1 MKTAARTHGRTDA
14 RMILAATLLS
24 LAAFPPSRLPAQD
37 VRARLEAR
45 GLPADLVQ
53 QVTLIAADATAQ
65 GLPAAP
71 LADKAIEGFAKQ
83 IPAPRIVAAV
93 RQFSARMLDARS
105 AVHDAGVAAPPG
117 DMVTAAAEAMGRGFQ
132 ASDVGR
138 VVRAAPRAELAASGL
153 TVAAALTAQGM
164 TTPRAVEVV
173 TSALKGGNSSAQIL
187 DLPSAAR
194 AMQSN
199 GLSADEAGQQ
209 MLRGGPPGEG
219 GRSGG
224 PGPNGGRPGGG
235 SGGDGGGP
243 GLGGDGR
250 GPGSGGGSHGSGS
263 GGDGRGPGPGGGTP
277 PPPPRDGRP
286 PDGGHSGPGGGQP
299 VRP

>member
-1 MKTAARTHGRTDA
+1 MKTVKTVKTVCTAVRLCICAAV
-14 RMILAATLLS
+14 LATLPPGR
-24 LAAFPPSRLPAQD
+24 LAAQD

-65 GLPAAP
+65 GLPTAP

-83 IPAPRIVAAV
+83 IPAPRIIAAV

-132 ASDVGR
+132 ASDVGH

-187 DLPSAAR
+187 DLPSAVR

-199 GLSADEAGQQ
+199 GLTADEAGQQ
-209 MLRGGPPGEG
+209 MLRGGPPGDG

-224 PGPNGGRPGGG
+224 PGPNGGQPGGG
-235 SGGDGGGP
+235 AGGDGRGP

-250 GPGSGGGSHGSGS
+250 GPGSGGGSHG
-263 GGDGRGPGPGGGTP
+263 PGPGGGTP
-277 PPPPRDGRP
+277 PPPPRGGRP

-299 VRP
+299 GRP